1 MVFAHVHFFLYL
13 SGLNF
18 ISIKVINNF
27 NILYRMKKCTFLLAL
42 LAISM
47 MMTAQ
52 LHGNW
57 SAKQAFKPSEKSV
70 IASMLTAT
78 STPESTVVLEEDFS

>member
-1 MVFAHVHFFLYL
+1 
-13 SGLNF
+13 
-18 ISIKVINNF
+18 
-27 NILYRMKKCTFLLAL
+27 MKKCTFLLAL

-57 SAKQAFKPSEKSV
+57 SAKQAFKPSEKSA

-78 STPESTVVLEEDFS
+78 STPESTVVLEEDFSLFTAGTED